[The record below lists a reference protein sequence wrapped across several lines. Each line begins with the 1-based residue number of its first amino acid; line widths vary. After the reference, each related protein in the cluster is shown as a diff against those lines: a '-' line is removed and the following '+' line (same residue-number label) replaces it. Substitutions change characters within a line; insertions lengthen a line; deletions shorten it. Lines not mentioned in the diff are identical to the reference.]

1 MDRIGEALERA
12 RRERDSRGPTD
23 AAAAAAQPATAP
35 VMPIGL
41 PPITPMASAAA
52 ASAGAAAAAPAAAH
66 SPAAQPAP
74 AKGPASAVPTAAVTA
89 PDQAARTRQVDIVY
103 TRTRQVSVPEE
114 KLREHR
120 VITGDQ
126 HEEFT
131 QAFKILRTQI
141 VHAMRDNNWNAI
153 AITSPGDADGKTVTA
168 INLAIHLAAEV
179 DRTVLLVD
187 ANLRQPEL
195 HSYFGLT
202 AQQGLSDFLVDQ
214 VPLETLMINPGIDRL
229 VLLPGGKP
237 LPNSAE
243 MLGSPMMQD
252 LVAELK
258 RRYPQRIV
266 LFDLPPV
273 LTASDA
279 LAFAPYVDA
288 TILVAAQGHTRH
300 QDIERAAELLGSTTN
315 LLGVVLNKTK
325 PDGTRGKVPLWRR
338 WFQRVAG

>member
-12 RRERDSRGPTD
+12 RRERESRGP
-23 AAAAAAQPATAP
+23 AAAPVAAPVADTPAAP

-41 PPITPMASAAA
+41 PQIVTPIAAAASASAAA
-52 ASAGAAAAAPAAAH
+52 ANAPAAQSPTPASAAAAP
-66 SPAAQPAP
+66 
-74 AKGPASAVPTAAVTA
+74 GPTPPVVQRKRPVE
-89 PDQAARTRQVDIVY
+89 IVY
-103 TRTRQVSVPEE
+103 TKTRQVSVEE
-114 KLREHR
+114 HKLRENR
-120 VITGDQ
+120 VITGGQ

-141 VHAMRDNNWNAI
+141 VHAMREHDWNAI
-153 AITSPGDADGKTVTA
+153 AITSPGDGDGKTVTA

-202 AQQGLSDFLVDQ
+202 AEQGLSDYLVDQ
-214 VPLETLMINPGIDRL
+214 VPLEKLMIHPNIERM
-229 VLLPGGKP
+229 VLLPGGRP

-243 MLGSPMMQD
+243 MLGSPMMQE
-252 LVAELK
+252 LVGELK
-258 RRYPQRIV
+258 KRYPQRIV

-288 TILVAAQGHTRH
+288 TVLVAAQGHTRH
-300 QDIERAAELLGSTTN
+300 QDIERATELLGSTTN
-315 LLGVVLNKTK
+315 LLGIVLNKTK
-325 PDGTRGKVPLWRR
+325 AEPRSENEKPSFWRR
-338 WFQRVAG
+338 LVKSVAG

>member
-12 RRERDSRGPTD
+12 RRERDARGPAGVEPQANPPVGT
-23 AAAAAAQPATAP
+23 P

-41 PPITPMASAAA
+41 PAITPVASSLSAVAA
-52 ASAGAAAAAPAAAH
+52 ASATATAVPAE
-66 SPAAQPAP
+66 AQASTI
-74 AKGPASAVPTAAVTA
+74 PASATPAV
-89 PDQAARTRQVDIVY
+89 ARKRPVDIVY
-103 TRTRQVSVPEE
+103 TKTRKVTVAEA
-114 KLREHR
+114 KLRENR
-120 VITGDQ
+120 VITGDH

-141 VHAMRDNNWNAI
+141 VHALRDNNWNAI
-153 AITSPGDADGKTVTA
+153 AITSPGDSDGKTVTA

-202 AQQGLSDFLVDQ
+202 ADQGLSDFLVDQ
-214 VPLETLMINPGIDRL
+214 VPLQNLMINPGIERL

-252 LVAELK
+252 LVSELK
-258 RRYPQRIV
+258 KRYPQRIV

-288 TILVAAQGHTRH
+288 TILVVAQGHTRH
-300 QDIERAAELLGSTTN
+300 QEIERAAELLGSTTN
-315 LLGVVLNKTK
+315 LLGIVLNKTK
-325 PDGTRGKVPLWRR
+325 PEVKRDEAKPSLWRR
-338 WFQRVAG
+338 WFGQSVG

>member
-12 RRERDSRGPTD
+12 RRERDSRPAGAEASIGQTVPTS
-23 AAAAAAQPATAP
+23 

-41 PPITPMASAAA
+41 PPISPLASP
-52 ASAGAAAAAPAAAH
+52 ASNAGHSAAPA
-66 SPAAQPAP
+66 SVPMPPA
-74 AKGPASAVPTAAVTA
+74 V
-89 PDQAARTRQVDIVY
+89 ARKRPVDIVY
-103 TRTRQVSVPEE
+103 TKTRSVDVAEA
-114 KLREHR
+114 KLRENC
-120 VITGDQ
+120 VITGGE
-126 HEEFT
+126 HEQFT

-153 AITSPGDADGKTVTA
+153 AVTSPGDSDGKTVTA

-202 AQQGLSDFLVDQ
+202 AEQGLSDYLVDH
-214 VPLETLMINPGIDRL
+214 VPLEDVLIHPGIERL

-258 RRYPQRIV
+258 KRYPQRIV

-288 TILVAAQGHTRH
+288 TVLVAAQGHTRH

-325 PDGTRGKVPLWRR
+325 PDGARSADKAPFWRR
-338 WFQRVAG
+338 WFARAAG

>member
-1 MDRIGEALERA
+1 MVA
-12 RRERDSRGPTD
+12 RN
-23 AAAAAAQPATAP
+23 
-35 VMPIGL
+35 
-41 PPITPMASAAA
+41 
-52 ASAGAAAAAPAAAH
+52 
-66 SPAAQPAP
+66 
-74 AKGPASAVPTAAVTA
+74 
-89 PDQAARTRQVDIVY
+89 RQVDIVY
-103 TRTRQVSVPEE
+103 TKTRQVSVAEHE
-114 KLREHR
+114 LRANR
-120 VITGDQ
+120 VITGDE

-141 VHAMRDNNWNAI
+141 VHAMRDNGWNAI

-195 HSYFGLT
+195 HSYFGIEAT
-202 AQQGLSDFLVDQ
+202 QGLSDFLVDQ
-214 VPLETLMINPGIDRL
+214 VPIENLMINPGIERL
-229 VLLPGGKP
+229 VILPGGKA

-252 LVAELK
+252 LVDELK
-258 RRYPQRIV
+258 KRYPQRIV

-273 LTASDA
+273 LSASDA

-300 QDIERAAELLGSTTN
+300 QDVERAVELLGSTTN
-315 LLGVVLNKTK
+315 LLGVVLNKTN
-325 PDGTRGKVPLWRR
+325 PAARGQSAVPFWKR
-338 WFQRVAG
+338 WFGRTS

>member
-1 MDRIGEALERA
+1 
-12 RRERDSRGPTD
+12 
-23 AAAAAAQPATAP
+23 
-35 VMPIGL
+35 
-41 PPITPMASAAA
+41 
-52 ASAGAAAAAPAAAH
+52 
-66 SPAAQPAP
+66 
-74 AKGPASAVPTAAVTA
+74 
-89 PDQAARTRQVDIVY
+89 
-103 TRTRQVSVPEE
+103 
-114 KLREHR
+114 
-120 VITGDQ
+120 VITGGE

-153 AITSPGDADGKTVTA
+153 AITSPGDSDGKTVTA

-195 HSYFGLT
+195 HTYFGLT
-202 AQQGLSDFLVDQ
+202 AEQGLSDFLVDQ
-214 VPLETLMINPGIDRL
+214 VALEKVLIHPGIERL

-258 RRYPQRIV
+258 KRYPQRIV

-288 TILVAAQGHTRH
+288 TILVAAQGHTTH

-315 LLGVVLNKTK
+315 LLGIVLNKTK
-325 PDGTRGKVPLWRR
+325 PDDSRVADRVPFWRR
-338 WFQRVAG
+338 WFSRSAA

>member
-12 RRERDSRGPTD
+12 RRERDLRGP
-23 AAAAAAQPATAP
+23 AAAESPSAPTPQSAP

-41 PPITPMASAAA
+41 PAISAVVDAVPSAAN
-52 ASAGAAAAAPAAAH
+52 AAPAEPGTPEPGGSSQTVSRAT
-66 SPAAQPAP
+66 
-74 AKGPASAVPTAAVTA
+74 VV
-89 PDQAARTRQVDIVY
+89 ARKRPVDIVY
-103 TRTRQVSVPEE
+103 TRTRQVPVVEE
-114 KLREHR
+114 KLRENR
-120 VITGDQ
+120 VITGGD

-131 QAFKILRTQI
+131 QAFKILRTQV

-153 AITSPGDADGKTVTA
+153 AITSPGDSDGKTVTA

-202 AQQGLSDFLVDQ
+202 AEQGLSDYLVDQ
-214 VPLETLMINPGIDRL
+214 VPLEGLLIHPGIERL
-229 VLLPGGKP
+229 VLLPGGRP
-237 LPNSAE
+237 LANSAE
-243 MLGSPMMQD
+243 MLGSPMMED
-252 LVAELK
+252 LVNELK
-258 RRYPQRIV
+258 KRYPQRIV

-279 LAFAPYVDA
+279 LSFAPYVDA
-288 TILVAAQGHTRH
+288 TVLVAAQGHTRH

-315 LLGVVLNKTK
+315 LLGIVLNKTK
-325 PDGTRGKVPLWRR
+325 SESPRPTGKPSLWSR
-338 WFQRVAG
+338 WFGGSSAS

>member
-12 RRERDSRGPTD
+12 RRERDLRGST
-23 AAAAAAQPATAP
+23 ATGSAPMAPSSNAP

-41 PPITPMASAAA
+41 PTIPSVVAPIPPAANA
-52 ASAGAAAAAPAAAH
+52 APVEPAATATAVPAAAPGNT
-66 SPAAQPAP
+66 ST
-74 AKGPASAVPTAAVTA
+74 VL
-89 PDQAARTRQVDIVY
+89 ARKRPVDIVY
-103 TRTRQVSVPEE
+103 TRTRQVSVVEE
-114 KLREHR
+114 KLRENR
-120 VITGDQ
+120 VITGGDN
-126 HEEFT
+126 EEFT
-131 QAFKILRTQI
+131 QAFKILRTQV

-153 AITSPGDADGKTVTA
+153 AITSPGDSDGKTVTA

-202 AQQGLSDFLVDQ
+202 AEQGLSDYLVDQ
-214 VPLETLMINPGIDRL
+214 VPLEGLLIHPGIERL
-229 VLLPGGKP
+229 VLLPGGRP
-237 LPNSAE
+237 LANSAE
-243 MLGSPMMQD
+243 MLGSPMMED
-252 LVAELK
+252 LVNELK
-258 RRYPQRIV
+258 KRYPQRIV

-279 LAFAPYVDA
+279 LSFAPYVDA

-315 LLGVVLNKTK
+315 LLGIVLNKTK
-325 PDGTRGKVPLWRR
+325 SDPPREAGKPSRWKR
-338 WFQRVAG
+338 WFGSTSG

>member
-12 RRERDSRGPTD
+12 RRERDARGP
-23 AAAAAAQPATAP
+23 APEAPLAQPAP

-41 PPITPMASAAA
+41 PPIPTVASVAPATVHAAA
-52 ASAGAAAAAPAAAH
+52 VHAATAQAAPVQVPAAAT
-66 SPAAQPAP
+66 SALAAGAQFAKPPA
-74 AKGPASAVPTAAVTA
+74 VVR
-89 PDQAARTRQVDIVY
+89 ARPVEIVY
-103 TRTRQVSVPEE
+103 TRTRQVSVEE
-114 KLREHR
+114 DKLREKR

-141 VHAMRDNNWNAI
+141 IHAMRENNWNAI
-153 AITSPGDADGKTVTA
+153 AITSPGDGDGKTVTA

-195 HSYFGLT
+195 HTYFGLP
-202 AQQGLSDFLVDQ
+202 AEQGLSDYLLDEA
-214 VPLETLMINPGIDRL
+214 PLEKLMIHPGIERL

-258 RRYPQRIV
+258 KRYPQRIV

-300 QDIERAAELLGSTTN
+300 HDIERAAELLGSTTN
-315 LLGVVLNKTK
+315 LLGIVLNKTHADGDRNDAAK
-325 PDGTRGKVPLWRR
+325 PPFWRR
-338 WFQRVAG
+338 WFGASVS

>member
-12 RRERDSRGPTD
+12 RRERDLRGPAGPE
-23 AAAAAAQPATAP
+23 AASAAPSAAP

-41 PPITPMASAAA
+41 PPIPAAVVAPVPPA
-52 ASAGAAAAAPAAAH
+52 ANAAPAAAAE
-66 SPAAQPAP
+66 PAQAP
-74 AKGPASAVPTAAVTA
+74 AGDAVAAAAASSTAAVV
-89 PDQAARTRQVDIVY
+89 ARKRPVDIVY
-103 TRTRQVSVPEE
+103 TRTRQVSVLEQ
-114 KLREHR
+114 KLRENR
-120 VITGDQ
+120 VITGGD

-153 AITSPGDADGKTVTA
+153 AITSPGDSDGKTVTA

-202 AQQGLSDFLVDQ
+202 AEQGLSDFLVDQ
-214 VPLETLMINPGIDRL
+214 APIEGLLINPGIERL
-229 VLLPGGKP
+229 VLLPGGRP
-237 LPNSAE
+237 LANSAE
-243 MLGSPMMQD
+243 MLGSPMMED
-252 LVAELK
+252 LVSELK
-258 RRYPQRIV
+258 KRYPQRIV

-279 LAFAPYVDA
+279 LSFAPYVDA

-315 LLGVVLNKTK
+315 LLGIVLNKTK
-325 PDGTRGKVPLWRR
+325 SETPRPGRKPSFWRR
-338 WFQRVAG
+338 WFGRQGG

>member
-12 RRERDSRGPTD
+12 RRERDARGPV
-23 AAAAAAQPATAP
+23 AVEPQASPSVGSP

-41 PPITPMASAAA
+41 PSITPVAPQVTVASVA
-52 ASAGAAAAAPAAAH
+52 
-66 SPAAQPAP
+66 AAQPAP
-74 AKGPASAVPTAAVTA
+74 VAADPAPAPVVSAGTTPAV
-89 PDQAARTRQVDIVY
+89 ARKRPVDIVY
-103 TRTRQVSVPEE
+103 TKTRRVSVAEE
-114 KLREHR
+114 KLRENR
-120 VITGDQ
+120 VITGDNQ
-126 HEEFT
+126 EEFT

-141 VHAMRDNNWNAI
+141 IHALRDNNWNAI
-153 AITSPGDADGKTVTA
+153 AITSPGDGDGKTITA

-202 AQQGLSDFLVDQ
+202 AEQGLSDFLVDQ
-214 VPLETLMINPGIDRL
+214 VPLQNLMINPGIERL

-258 RRYPQRIV
+258 KRYPQRIV

-300 QDIERAAELLGSTTN
+300 QEIERAADLLGTTTN
-315 LLGVVLNKTK
+315 LLGIVLNKTK
-325 PDGTRGKVPLWRR
+325 PEVPRDDAKPSLLRR
-338 WFQRVAG
+338 WFGRAAG

>member
-12 RRERDSRGPTD
+12 RRERDARGPV
-23 AAAAAAQPATAP
+23 AVEPQASPPVGSP

-41 PPITPMASAAA
+41 PSITPVAPQATVAPVASAAA
-52 ASAGAAAAAPAAAH
+52 A
-66 SPAAQPAP
+66 QPAP
-74 AKGPASAVPTAAVTA
+74 VAADPAPAPVVSAGTTAAV
-89 PDQAARTRQVDIVY
+89 ARKRPVDIVY
-103 TRTRQVSVPEE
+103 TKTRRVSVAEE
-114 KLREHR
+114 KLRENR
-120 VITGDQ
+120 VITGDNQ
-126 HEEFT
+126 EEFT

-141 VHAMRDNNWNAI
+141 IHALRDNNWNAI
-153 AITSPGDADGKTVTA
+153 AITSPGDGDGKTITA

-202 AQQGLSDFLVDQ
+202 AEQGLSDFLVDQ
-214 VPLETLMINPGIDRL
+214 VPLQNLMINPGIERL

-258 RRYPQRIV
+258 KRYPQRIV

-300 QDIERAAELLGSTTN
+300 QEIERAADLLGTTTN
-315 LLGVVLNKTK
+315 LLGIVLNKTK
-325 PDGTRGKVPLWRR
+325 PEVPRDDAKPSLLRR
-338 WFQRVAG
+338 WFGRAAG